1 MGQQHDCRWLWEPL
15 SELVAERRTGT
26 LYIKSDDAH
35 AGMVLLSEGE
45 IVSFMYQS
53 KFGAPAV
60 ELIQQVSGGTF
71 RFDATGRGLKGGECP
86 PTGEILHALAPR
98 GQNAVSGSVEAA
110 RHVHD
115 KATLRDF
122 LGDLSQQLQS
132 YIGPIATVVVKDAVA
147 ELGPIQRVDQAE
159 ALISRL
165 MRDIDDQGD
174 ASSFLSAALKS
185 LSKVQGN
192 VH

>member
-71 RFDATGRGLKGGECP
+71 RFDATGRGLK
-86 PTGEILHALAPR
+86 A
-98 GQNAVSGSVEAA
+98 GSVRRRERFCTPLLHGAKMPSA
-110 RHVHD
+110 
-115 KATLRDF
+115 
-122 LGDLSQQLQS
+122 GQS
-132 YIGPIATVVVKDAVA
+132 RPHGMCTTRPRCGIFWVT
-147 ELGPIQRVDQAE
+147 
-159 ALISRL
+159 
-165 MRDIDDQGD
+165 
-174 ASSFLSAALKS
+174 
-185 LSKVQGN
+185 
-192 VH
+192 